1 MRRRRPAK
9 TRRAAFQ
16 SCLPDLFLRG
26 RFAMQSIC
34 QFRDKLHVGIIMDG
48 NGRWATRQ
56 GLPRVLGHEA
66 GIKAVRRVVEAA
78 PKHDIGTLTLY
89 AFSSDNWRRPKA
101 EVAALMRL
109 LRFYLKDEID
119 TLVRNAVRL
128 TVIGRRDRLPV
139 GLADEIARAEAS
151 TAQGDAL
158 HLRVALDYSARD
170 AI

>member
-34 QFRDKLHVGIIMDG
+34 LLHEKLHVGIIMDG

-78 PKHDIGTLTLY
+78 PEEGIGTLTLY
-89 AFSSDNWRRPKA
+89 AFSSDNWRRPAA
-101 EVAALMRL
+101 EVDALMAM
-109 LRFYLKDEID
+109 FH
-119 TLVRNAVRL
+119 
-128 TVIGRRDRLPV
+128 
-139 GLADEIARAEAS
+139 S
-151 TAQGDAL
+151 
-158 HLRVALDYSARD
+158 
-170 AI
+170 